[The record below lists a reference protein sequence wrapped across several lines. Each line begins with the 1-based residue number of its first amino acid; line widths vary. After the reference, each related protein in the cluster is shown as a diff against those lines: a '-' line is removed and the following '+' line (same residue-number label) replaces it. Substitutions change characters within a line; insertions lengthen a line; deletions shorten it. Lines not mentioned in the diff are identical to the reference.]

1 MEKGERDGDE
11 RREKMEEGEE
21 KNEGRRRRRDMGEG
35 MKKGER
41 RRNRKI
47 RRKENSK
54 KEKIIGEKKR
64 NIKFE

>member
-1 MEKGERDGDE
+1 MATLKRQSWKRPTHSPSTLGSGQPRVW
-11 RREKMEEGEE
+11 
-21 KNEGRRRRRDMGEG
+21 GEG

-54 KEKIIGEKKR
+54 KEKIIREKKR
-64 NIKFE
+64 KIKFE